1 MENYMKK
8 KHLYTLLALIFTI
21 ALTSCSDKV
30 IEETNPERPRYKP
43 SPTQVVDT
51 FLKALKEGN
60 FEKAYDYSYVP
71 SSDKDGYI
79 IRMTNIFK
87 DNQITIKSYNIL
99 GTQIFE
105 LSASVIVELD
115 QSLKSRTTGQLINLN
130 QKSKYTL
137 GLFDKKWKVTG
148 GDCIENCQDVVP
160 EIEIAD

>member
-1 MENYMKK
+1 MKK

-21 ALTSCSDKV
+21 ALSSCADKI

-51 FLKALKEGN
+51 FLKALKDGN

-71 SSDKDGYI
+71 SSDKDGYVI
-79 IRMTNIFK
+79 QMTNIFK
-87 DNQITIKSYNIL
+87 ENQITINSYNI
-99 GTQIFE
+99 E
-105 LSASVIVELD
+105 LSSSVIVELD
-115 QSLKSRTTGQLINLN
+115 STLKSRTTGQLIHLK

>member
-1 MENYMKK
+1 MKK

-21 ALTSCSDKV
+21 ALSSCADK
-30 IEETNPERPRYKP
+30 IIDETNPERLRYKP

-51 FLKALKEGN
+51 FLKALKDGN

-71 SSDKDGYI
+71 SSDKDGYVI
-79 IRMTNIFK
+79 QMTNIFK
-87 DNQITIKSYNIL
+87 ENQITINSYNIL
-99 GTQIFE
+99 GTQIYE
-105 LSASVIVELD
+105 LSSSVIVELD
-115 QSLKSRTTGQLINLN
+115 STLKSRTTGQLINLK